1 MKESGKTIYMYA
13 LAALFVIGYFCL
25 IGFILVRV
33 IPTENKDIALM
44 LFGTLT
50 AAVASIISYF
60 YGSSKSSADKNE
72 MLYKSTPT
80 EEKNINQT
88 P

>member
-1 MKESGKTIYMYA
+1 MKGKEIYMYI
-13 LAALFVIGYFCL
+13 LAAVFVVGYFCL
-25 IGFILVRV
+25 IGFVLMRV
-33 IPTENKDIALM
+33 IPAENKDIALM

-72 MLYKSTPT
+72 LLYKSTPP
-80 EEKNINQT
+80 EEK
-88 P
+88 

>member
-1 MKESGKTIYMYA
+1 MYA
-13 LAALFVIGYFCL
+13 LAALFVVGYFCL
-25 IGFILVRV
+25 IAFVLVKV
-33 IPTENKDIALM
+33 IPAENKDIALM

-72 MLYKSTPT
+72 MLYKSTPPT
-80 EEKNINQT
+80 EEQK
-88 P
+88 